1 MDMSTHPTSF
11 GESPFDFDQNT
22 TYTFDLANTGSQT
35 PKRDYLDLSPFRQ
48 DAPESV
54 SGNLTLSQLKNLH
67 QESQDSNS
75 YLSCSD
81 SPDSSPP
88 TQGYT
93 DSMTNNANSNNVSYF
108 QQNSLGLLGS
118 LNPPSPSS
126 LPYTTSHDAMMRPSM
141 LQRQPS
147 LSNMSDASS
156 SSYFNDN
163 ASTRS
168 QSLIDPTSPIRS
180 SFTPAQ
186 SPMGISHSLSSI
198 SGLAIGTPQH
208 SLFDLTNEHGQHN
221 TSPFQARNHDQLL
234 SLSGPAQI
242 MPPPANRRRTSGVAH
257 TLYTNT
263 MNQSLDDRDN
273 DDFTP
278 MPPSTQ
284 MFDGQQSQD
293 VSNMTHQMPMTPS
306 RVAAGMGAYGTPH
319 SMMGTPDDSIRSS
332 ISSNV
337 SGPRLRRMDSYD
349 SSYSSAISSPISEMG
364 HLHSQG
370 SFPFPNRS
378 LEQTISEQEAKFSHY
393 SQQQARH
400 AAINQMSSSAMSRV
414 SSAPTQANGDVSSN
428 QYSMPETP
436 SRTSSFLHQMQNSQA
451 HQRKPSLP
459 LTPNNAHYHN
469 YDLTL
474 SAPQMMSSRSMS
486 SMHSPMGVI
495 SPNSLL
501 GENATPTSEMEEGD
515 LIRSPSSGVS
525 RTLTPRSRLRSNGAP
540 PLIVS
545 SADKL
550 HVCFCGKR
558 FKRLEHLKR
567 HNRVHTQERPHPCP
581 AAGCNKWFGRTD
593 NLTQHLKTHFRTVG
607 RSSENLLHITS
618 AKAAAMGQQGE
629 ARHDPHAAAAAAAAQ
644 AVSKRNMKARRST
657 VSNDVLGGPISL
669 SRPSSSSPSTDK
681 NPRQFSH
688 ARSPI

>member
-1 MDMSTHPTSF
+1 MDMSTHPASF
-11 GESPFDFDQNT
+11 GESPFVFDQT
-22 TYTFDLANTGSQT
+22 TSYTFDLANTNSQT
-35 PKRDYLDLSPFRQ
+35 PKREFLDLSPFRQ
-48 DAPESV
+48 DAPVSI

-67 QESQDSNS
+67 QDSQD
-75 YLSCSD
+75 LTSCSD

-88 TQGYT
+88 TQSYA
-93 DSMTNNANSNNVSYF
+93 DSMASHNVNGNNVNFF
-108 QQNSLGLLGS
+108 QQNTLGLLGS
-118 LNPPSPSS
+118 LNPPSSM
-126 LPYTTSHDAMMRPSM
+126 PYTTSHDAIMRPTM

-147 LSNMSDASS
+147 LSNMSDASG
-156 SSYFNDN
+156 SSYFNDG

-198 SGLAIGTPQH
+198 SGLAIGTPQN
-208 SLFDLTNEHGQHN
+208 SLFDLTNEHGHYN
-221 TSPFQARNHDQLL
+221 TSPFQARNHDQLF
-234 SLSGPAQI
+234 SLSGPVQI
-242 MPPPANRRRTSGVAH
+242 MPPPANRRRTSLVAH

-273 DDFTP
+273 EDITP

-293 VSNMTHQMPMTPS
+293 VSNMSTHQMLMTPI
-306 RVAAGMGAYGTPH
+306 RVSGTSAYGIPH
-319 SMMGTPDDSIRSS
+319 SMLETPDYSIRSS
-332 ISSNV
+332 ISSNF
-337 SGPRLRRMDSYD
+337 SAPRLRRMDSYD
-349 SSYSSAISSPISEMG
+349 SSYSSAISSPVSEMG
-364 HLHSQG
+364 HLHFQNSY
-370 SFPFPNRS
+370 PFPTRS
-378 LEQTISEQEAKFSHY
+378 LEQTISEQEAKFSQF

-400 AAINQMSSSAMSRV
+400 PALNQMTSSAMSRV
-414 SSAPTQANGDVSSN
+414 SSAPAPCHANGEMSN
-428 QYSMPETP
+428 HYPMPETP
-436 SRTSSFLHQMQNSQA
+436 SRTSSFLHQIQNSQA

-459 LTPNNAHYHN
+459 LTPINTQNP

-486 SMHSPMGVI
+486 SMHSPMGVF
-495 SPNSLL
+495 SPSSLL
-501 GENATPTSEMEEGD
+501 GDNSTPTSEMEEGN
-515 LIRSPSSGVS
+515 LVRSPSSGAS
-525 RTLTPRSRLRSNGAP
+525 RTLTPRSRLRSNVPP

-593 NLTQHLKTHFRTVG
+593 NLTQHLKTHLRTVG
-607 RSSENLLHITS
+607 RSSKNLLHITS
-618 AKAAAMGQQGE
+618 VKAAATGQQGE
-629 ARHDPHAAAAAAAAQ
+629 ARHDPHAAAAQ
-644 AVSKRNMKARRST
+644 AVCKRNMKARRST

-669 SRPSSSSPSTDK
+669 SLPSSSPNTD
-681 NPRQFSH
+681 NGPRQFYQ
-688 ARSPI
+688 SPT